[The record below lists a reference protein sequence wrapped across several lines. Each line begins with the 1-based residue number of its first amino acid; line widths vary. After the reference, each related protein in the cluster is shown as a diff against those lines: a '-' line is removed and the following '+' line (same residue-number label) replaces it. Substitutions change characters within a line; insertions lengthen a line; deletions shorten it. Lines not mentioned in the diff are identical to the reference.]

1 MDVTFQ
7 SGFRVTE
14 KLRKSRGFPH
24 APVPTR
30 AESPPAAPRLPWYVC
45 RSRRAYADPAS
56 RTVTVHAGARS
67 GACRGLGPV
76 RDGLRPR
83 PRAHR
88 VRPLPRAPA
97 CSAPTPSPP
106 PTPATADLS
115 PRPRFSRVS
124 RRRNRA
130 ARSLFRL
137 ASVTQRCPCVPSAA
151 LRRAGARFFSAPSNI
166 PSSRWTTE
174 DPSGHLLEHVLVAAK
189 RGQ

>member
-1 MDVTFQ
+1 MPRCPHVQ
-7 SGFRVTE
+7 SLPRRSPSPVVRVSQLPS
-14 KLRKSRGFPH
+14 LRG
-24 APVPTR
+24 
-30 AESPPAAPRLPWYVC
+30 PREPLG
-45 RSRRAYADPAS
+45 
-56 RTVTVHAGARS
+56 VTVHAGARS

-115 PRPRFSRVS
+115 LRPRFSRVS